1 MNVNLSQ
8 YLSVAVFMTTVFLCT
23 TVNAQK
29 PAACA
34 GVEKV
39 CTKNKT
45 YDKTIEGKE
54 YSCYDCKQTLCSG
67 GGNSIVGSQSS
78 SVCSEKSSKIIKDGE
93 LHSVGDVYIAPPPT
107 NNGPTRAPARA
118 VKPMNKSIV
127 VPTKK
132 TKVRPVASQ
141 SKLKTK
147 RVPAIQPKQPTGTTS
162 KFDEADAIFGKRSD

>member
-1 MNVNLSQ
+1 MNINISK

-78 SVCSEKSSKIIKDGE
+78 SVCSEKRSKIIKKIKGSE
-93 LHSVGDVYIAPPPT
+93 LHPVGDVYIAPPPT
-107 NNGPTRAPARA
+107 NNGSTRTPTRAVEPMS
-118 VKPMNKSIV
+118 KPIV

-132 TKVRPVASQ
+132 PKARPAASQ
-141 SKLKTK
+141 SKK
-147 RVPAIQPKQPTGTTS
+147 PAGTTS
-162 KFDEADAIFGKRSD
+162 NFDEADAIFGKRSD